1 MAYKR
6 RRLTS
11 GASSR
16 SQSSSKPPSSSSRL
30 KPDSRSNATSSP
42 ALPPLS
48 QKRLSL
54 RGPGSSI
61 AGSSSYGTNNVRSE
75 IIETDAEIQAREDA
89 DEMNEVV
96 LAVDMRD
103 HGTIGCAYYITRE
116 EKLCLMQDIK
126 MAGLDIID
134 MLKLHAQPTLI
145 LISTRS
151 DERLEEHLA
160 KDARGIDRGDDA
172 SKYLFS
178 LRYYDCLL
186 WCQTMSL
193 APIFL
198 IHEHLGSSATKRPR
212 TSLSTLNSVSMMH
225 QT

>member
-16 SQSSSKPPSSSSRL
+16 SRSSSKPNSSSKLQSSRL
-30 KPDSRSNATSSP
+30 NSVSRSIARSSP

-48 QKRLSL
+48 QKRISL
-54 RGPGSSI
+54 RAPGSSI
-61 AGSSSYGTNNVRSE
+61 AGSSSHGGNNVRHE
-75 IIETDAEIQAREDA
+75 VIETDAEIQAREDA
-89 DEMNEVV
+89 DEMNEVI

-103 HGTIGCAYYITRE
+103 RTIGCAYYIARE
-116 EKLCLMQDIK
+116 EKLCLMEDIK

-134 MLKLHAQPTLI
+134 MLKIHAQPTLI

-172 SKYLFS
+172 SKCLFL
-178 LRYYDCLL
+178 LRCDDC
-186 WCQTMSL
+186 
-193 APIFL
+193 
-198 IHEHLGSSATKRPR
+198 
-212 TSLSTLNSVSMMH
+212 
-225 QT
+225 